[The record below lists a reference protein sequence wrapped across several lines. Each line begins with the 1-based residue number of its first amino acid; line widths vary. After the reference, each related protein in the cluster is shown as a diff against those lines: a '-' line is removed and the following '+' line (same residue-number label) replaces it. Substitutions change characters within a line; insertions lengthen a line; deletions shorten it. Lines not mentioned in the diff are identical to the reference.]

1 MAYCGSFSKII
12 SPGLRLGYI
21 YGQEDVIRKCAI
33 GKQGSDLHT
42 SNLTQAVVDS
52 FLRRGLLE
60 PHIQAILPG
69 YRDKLNAMAD
79 ELEQFPDGTQF
90 SRPEGGLFLF
100 AELPEKLNATEL
112 FQQAVERGVA
122 YVPGSFF
129 YPEGGHHNTLRLNFS
144 NSTLE
149 QIHHGMKVLQEL
161 FEEALQH

>member
-1 MAYCGSFSKII
+1 M
-12 SPGLRLGYI
+12 
-21 YGQEDVIRKCAI
+21 RKCAI

-42 SNLTQAVVDS
+42 SNLTQAVVDR
-52 FLRRGLLE
+52 FLRQGLLE

-69 YRDKLNAMAD
+69 YRDKLNVMAD
-79 ELEQFPDGTQF
+79 ELEHFPAGTKF

-100 AELPEKLNATEL
+100 AELPEALNVTEL

-149 QIHHGMKVLQEL
+149 QIHQGMTILREL
-161 FEEALQH
+161 FNEALHY